1 MCILPF
7 FDVHCAGGDSTVDW
21 RWQQE
26 MGKNQGTQQ
35 KDVDYSQPL
44 VSGLLRKRIK
54 EFGDTLNGNNQA
66 EEKEEEEE
74 YEKKECEEK

>member
-7 FDVHCAGGDSTVDW
+7 FDVHCAVGDSTVDW

-54 EFGDTLNGNNQA
+54 EFGDTYGDNQV
-66 EEKEEEEE
+66 EVEEEEQD
-74 YEKKECEEK
+74 EEEE

>member
-1 MCILPF
+1 
-7 FDVHCAGGDSTVDW
+7 
-21 RWQQE
+21 

-54 EFGDTLNGNNQA
+54 EFGDTYGDNQV
-66 EEKEEEEE
+66 EVEEEEQD
-74 YEKKECEEK
+74 EEEE